1 MLYGQDREELRR
13 VYTES
18 WRKHRDGLP
27 LTPLE
32 HRVAEVI
39 AEHPEYHRLLEEDA
53 LERDYPPES
62 GAPNPFLH
70 MGMHIALRE
79 QVASGRPAGIAEL
92 RRAILHGAAS
102 AHDAEHRMMDCL
114 AEALWQ
120 AQRAGAPP
128 DESAYLDCLR
138 KRAVR

>member
-1 MLYGQDREELRR
+1 MLYGNDREQLRK
-13 VYTES
+13 VYLDS
-18 WRKHRDGLP
+18 WRKHREGLP
-27 LTPLE
+27 LSPLE

-39 AEHPEYHRLLEEDA
+39 AEHPEYHALLDPA
-53 LERDYPPES
+53 RIDRDYSPES

-79 QVASGRPAGIAEL
+79 QIASARPAGIAEL
-92 RRAILHGAAS
+92 HRTILRGAAS

-120 AQRAGAPP
+120 AQRSGTAP
-128 DESAYLDCLR
+128 DEAAYLDCLR
-138 KRAVR
+138 KRG